1 MTDDDPLR
9 TRRERSTSV
18 TASAAVGRSGQGN
31 LPLELTSFVGRRT
44 EVSEVRN
51 LLSAARLVT
60 LTGSGGVG
68 KTRLALRAAWNSRRG
83 FPDGVWL
90 VELADV
96 SDPSL
101 LVEVVAATMG
111 VRDESAERL
120 LEILVGYLSSREPLL
135 VLDNCEHLVDAV
147 AELTETLLRAC
158 PDLRV
163 LVTSREPLNVAG
175 EVLLRVSPLTVPDPD
190 REPSLQGLA
199 RFDAVT
205 LFADRAAAV
214 VAGFE
219 LDEDN
224 KAAVAGICA
233 RLEGVPLAIELAAA
247 RMRTMSPQQI
257 LRRLDDRYALLTR
270 GSRTASTRQQTL
282 RWCVD
287 WSYELCT
294 ALERRWW
301 ARLSVFAGSFELDAA
316 EQICG
321 FDLAAHSVL
330 DVLSSL
336 MDKSILL
343 REETDG
349 IVRFRMLET
358 LRDYG
363 REKLR
368 ESGEEQDLRRR
379 HRRWYRQ
386 LALDWEAQWI
396 GARQPEWIARLD
408 REQPNLREALESF
421 LSDDTGD
428 AADAGVST
436 AAALFEFW
444 NFRGLYG
451 EGRAWLDRVLAQP
464 RVHSIPDRVNA
475 LRAVSQLAAAQGDFQ
490 AATAMLERGRA
501 LAEQAPTAVVDARI
515 AYAEGALALARGD
528 SGHAT
533 AAFGRALKSLGT
545 ERPDN
550 LRFSAL
556 TLLGLAYELSGD
568 TPRATACYQQVLS
581 ATQTSGEILHRS
593 AALRGMGVA
602 AWRHGDRQ
610 RARRLLEDALR
621 LNLRLNNPF
630 VAAFGLEA
638 LAWTIEHGDEERG
651 AVLMGAA
658 RAAWPAD
665 SSVESVFPN
674 LARFHHESEQRMRR
688 ELGERRFEAA
698 LRRGLAMGTDAA
710 AAYAVGERPGGRAV
724 PSGFAELTR
733 RERQVAELVSRGLTN
748 KQIAAKLVISQ
759 RTAQG
764 HVEHILTK
772 LGFTSRA
779 QIAAWVV
786 EEAEQG
792 GS

>member
-9 TRRERSTSV
+9 TRREMSTSV
-18 TASAAVGRSGQGN
+18 TASAAVGRSGPGN

-51 LLSAARLVT
+51 LLSASRLVT

-68 KTRLALRAAWNSRRG
+68 KTRLALRAASNSRRG

-96 SDPSL
+96 SDPAL

-120 LEILVGYLSSREPLL
+120 LEILVGYLSSRELLL
-135 VLDNCEHLVDAV
+135 VLDNCEQLVDAV

-190 REPSLQGLA
+190 REPSLQGLS

-205 LFADRAAAV
+205 LFADRAAAA

-224 KAAVAGICA
+224 KTAVAGICA
-233 RLEGVPLAIELAAA
+233 RIEGVPLAIELAAA

-270 GSRTASTRQQTL
+270 GSRTAPPRQQTL

-294 ALERRWW
+294 AVERRWW

-321 FDLAAHSVL
+321 FDLAAHSAL

-368 ESGEEQDLRRR
+368 GCGEEEDLRRR
-379 HRRWYRQ
+379 HRHWYRQ
-386 LALDWEAQWI
+386 LALDWEAEWV

-408 REQPNLREALESF
+408 REQPNLREALKSF
-421 LSDDTGD
+421 LSDDTNG
-428 AADAGVST
+428 AADAGMST

-464 RVHSIPDRVNA
+464 GAHSIPDRVNA
-475 LRAVSQLAAAQGDFQ
+475 LRADSQLAAAQGDFQ
-490 AATAMLERGRA
+490 AATALLEQGRA
-501 LAEQAPTAVVDARI
+501 LAEQSPTPVVEARI
-515 AYAEGALALARGD
+515 AYAEGALALACGD
-528 SGHAT
+528 SARAR
-533 AAFGRALKSLGT
+533 AAFARALKSLGP
-545 ERPDN
+545 EAPDH

-556 TLLGLAYELSGD
+556 TLLGWAYELSGD
-568 TPRATACYQQVLS
+568 TARAATCYQQILS
-581 ATQTSGEILHRS
+581 ATQTCGEILHRS

-602 AWRHGDRQ
+602 AWRQGERH
-610 RARRLLEDALR
+610 RARRLLENALR
-621 LNLRLNNPF
+621 LNRRLNNPF

-638 LAWTIEHGDEERG
+638 LAWTVEHGDEERG
-651 AVLMGAA
+651 AILMGAA
-658 RAAWPAD
+658 QGAWPAG
-665 SSVESVFPN
+665 SSVASVFPN
-674 LARFHHESEQRMRR
+674 MARFHREGEQRMRR

-698 LRRGLAMGTDAA
+698 LRRGLAMGVDAA
-710 AAYAVGERPGGRAV
+710 AAYALGERSGGATATAG
-724 PSGFAELTR
+724 SSELTR
-733 RERQVAELVSRGLTN
+733 RERQVADLVSRGLTN

-772 LGFTSRA
+772 LGFTSRT